1 MQEEIKNNFKVIGK
15 RTGERLQEDKNY
27 CRRRMV
33 TFKVESLAPAVRCLL
48 PAPPT
53 PPIAFSEI
61 F

>member
-15 RTGERLQEDKNY
+15 RTGKKLQEDKNY
-27 CRRRMV
+27 CTRI